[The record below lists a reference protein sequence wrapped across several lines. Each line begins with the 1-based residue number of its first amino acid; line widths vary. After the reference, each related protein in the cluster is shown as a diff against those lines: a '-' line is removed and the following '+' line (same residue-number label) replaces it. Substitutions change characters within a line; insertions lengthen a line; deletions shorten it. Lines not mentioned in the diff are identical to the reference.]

1 MRLLPNP
8 PGLASPLQHSAAGSQ
23 DAHPAVAPLWTAF
36 QNRGNQ
42 HMKLHPQGL
51 RSFPCQC
58 AVFVLASAISL
69 PVWARQAQSTGNP
82 QSTPPSAAQEQQPSP
97 EAQSS
102 LSQPKEGFWGHM
114 NPFARKK
121 WVQKRLDPI
130 NDRLTELDQVNAK
143 NAQDIKD
150 VDARAQAG
158 IHQAQSSADQ
168 ANQVAQAAGTEAQ
181 NASSAAQQ
189 ASGHVDT
196 INTTVNGLDQF
207 KQVTD
212 LQVAFRPGTSTL
224 TSDSRQKLDE
234 LAAGLTGRQGYILE
248 MEAHSPASGSVGISS
263 SERLNDAVK
272 RYLVEE
278 HQIPVYR
285 LHSVALGNAQT
296 ASTSGDDSAKETRI
310 RSNSVHIR
318 LMENSLAAQASAPPQ
333 SAAASTGAEQP

>member
-1 MRLLPNP
+1 
-8 PGLASPLQHSAAGSQ
+8 
-23 DAHPAVAPLWTAF
+23 
-36 QNRGNQ
+36 
-42 HMKLHPQGL
+42 MKRHPQGL
-51 RSFPCQC
+51 RSFPRQC
-58 AVFVLASAISL
+58 AVLALASVFGL
-69 PVWARQAQSTGNP
+69 PLWAQQTPPAADS
-82 QSTPPSAAQEQQPSP
+82 QSTPPQAAQQQQPSP
-97 EAQSS
+97 EAQPS
-102 LSQPKEGFWGHM
+102 LNAPKEGFWGHM

-130 NDRLTELDQVNAK
+130 NDRLSELDQVNAK

-168 ANQVAQAAGTEAQ
+168 ANQAAQAAGTEAQ
-181 NASSAAQQ
+181 NASNTAQQ

-196 INTTVNGLDQF
+196 INTTVSGLDQY

-212 LQVAFRPGTSTL
+212 LSVSFRPGTSAL

-234 LAAGLTGRQGYILE
+234 LAASLTGRQGYILE
-248 MEAHSPASGSVGISS
+248 MDAHSPGAGSMGIQS

-278 HQIPVYR
+278 HQIPIYR
-285 LHSVALGNAQT
+285 LHAVALGNAAMQQQ
-296 ASTSGDDSAKETRI
+296 ASSDQNSSDQNSNTENRPMRI

-318 LMENSLAAQASAPPQ
+318 LMENSLAAQAAASPQ
-333 SAAASTGAEQP
+333 SAAASTGAERP